1 MDCQAER
8 EPWVDDSRISR
19 LKAIGMIELADELV
33 SIRKMAKEMV
43 NECFRRTERVADIAY
58 ASATVQQASQPR
70 EKAEKKKDEQGKL
83 SEKADSESDL
93 DEEYSTAESAE
104 SEESSDEEYPKQAKK
119 FRSAYVGK

>member
-1 MDCQAER
+1 MSAFVALRGLQILLTHLLQCSKLHSQER
-8 EPWVDDSRISR
+8 R
-19 LKAIGMIELADELV
+19 LK
-33 SIRKMAKEMV
+33 
-43 NECFRRTERVADIAY
+43 
-58 ASATVQQASQPR
+58 
-70 EKAEKKKDEQGKL
+70 KKKDEQGKL